1 MSTTAQKKLVP
12 TRTGVVTSDKRD
24 KTRTAVFE
32 FQTMH
37 PKYGKYVKNRTR
49 LQFHDE
55 TNQSHTGDLVEISEC
70 RPVSKSK
77 QWKLVRILEQRS
89 VTRVQN
95 VVSGAVEIDP
105 AAPVVPAAPAAATKP
120 VAKPAA
126 KPAAKAPAKK
136 A

>member
-12 TRTGVVTSDKRD
+12 TRTGVVTSDKRA

-55 TNQSHTGDLVEISEC
+55 KNESHTGDLVEISEC

-77 QWKLVRILEQRS
+77 QWKLVRILDKRS

-95 VVSGAVEIDP
+95 VVSGAAEIEP
-105 AAPVVPAAPAAATKP
+105 APVAAAPAAKAP
-120 VAKPAA
+120 AKAPA
-126 KPAAKAPAKK
+126 AAKAPAKK

>member
-24 KTRTAVFE
+24 KTRTVVFE

-55 TNQSHTGDLVEISEC
+55 KNQSHTGDLVEISEC
-70 RPVSKSK
+70 SPVSKSK
-77 QWKLVRILEQRS
+77 HWKLVRILDQRS

-95 VVSGAVEIDP
+95 VVSGAVEIE
-105 AAPVVPAAPAAATKP
+105 AAAPAAPATAPKAAAPK
-120 VAKPAA
+120 AA
-126 KPAAKAPAKK
+126 APKAAPKK
-136 A
+136 S

>member
-55 TNQSHTGDLVEISEC
+55 KNQSHTGDLVEISEC

-77 QWKLVRILEQRS
+77 QWKLVRIIDQRS

-95 VVSGAVEIDP
+95 VVTGAVEI
-105 AAPVVPAAPAAATKP
+105 APDVAPAAPAAP
-120 VAKPAA
+120 AKPAA
-126 KPAAKAPAKK
+126 KAAAKAPAKK
-136 A
+136 S

>member
-1 MSTTAQKKLVP
+1 MSTSAQKKLVP

-24 KTRTAVFE
+24 KTRTVVFE

-55 TNQSHTGDLVEISEC
+55 KNASHTGDLVEISEC

-77 QWKLVRILEQRS
+77 QWQLVRILDQRS

-95 VVSGAVEIDP
+95 VVSGAAEIEP
-105 AAPVVPAAPAAATKP
+105 ASTAAPAAPAKAP
-120 VAKPAA
+120 AKAPA
-126 KPAAKAPAKK
+126 AAKAPAKK

>member
-55 TNQSHTGDLVEISEC
+55 KNQSHTGDLVEISEC

-77 QWKLVRILEQRS
+77 QWKLLRIIEQRS

-95 VVSGAVEIDP
+95 VVTGAAEI
-105 AAPVVPAAPAAATKP
+105 APDVAPAAPAAPAKP
-120 VAKPAA
+120 VAKAP
-126 KPAAKAPAKK
+126 AKAPAKK
-136 A
+136 S